1 MPKNA
6 TSFKK
11 GHEKKGGRVAGTPNK
26 ATSISREAINNLAQ
40 DLLDKLKDDLKALTP
55 KERVDVWLKL
65 VKFIIPEPKSID
77 FAFAGEHKKTIED
90 LLTKLA
96 KEE

>member
-1 MPKNA
+1 MARNQH
-6 TSFKK
+6 TFEK
-11 GHEKKGGRVAGTPNK
+11 GRAKTGGRVAGTPNK
-26 ATSISREAINNLAQ
+26 ATSISREAINDLAQ
-40 DLLDKLKDDLKALTP
+40 NLLPKLEQDLKALTP
-55 KERVDVWLKL
+55 KERIDVWLKL